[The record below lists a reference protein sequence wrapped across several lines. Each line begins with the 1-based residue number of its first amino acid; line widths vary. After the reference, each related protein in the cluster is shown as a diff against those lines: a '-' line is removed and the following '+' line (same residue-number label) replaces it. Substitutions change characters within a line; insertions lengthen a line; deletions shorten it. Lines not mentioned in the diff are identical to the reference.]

1 MLNGC
6 LKMVSRH
13 ETPSTAKLREGP
25 LAALNLMLIAMQV
38 RSEPWPRKWPK
49 VNQKQPSMVKQLVY
63 SSSGSAPSSHWL
75 GEKRPRTY
83 IEKEVKTNTPRVYT
97 YTSVVKGSRKAS
109 KEGAAGRGLGVKYF
123 NSFPYDQM
131 LKCK

>member
-1 MLNGC
+1 
-6 LKMVSRH
+6 MVRRH
-13 ETPSTAKLREGP
+13 ETPSNAKICEGP
-25 LAALNLMLIAMQV
+25 LAALNLILIAMQV

-109 KEGAAGRGLGVKYF
+109 KEGAAGRGLGRKYL

-131 LKCK
+131 LRWKCKVVPDV